1 MIIWLASYPKSGNT
15 LLRSLLSSY
24 FFSNNGIFNF
34 KLLDNVQ
41 QFPLNPLFQNLG
53 IDIKDQGE
61 VIKNYIKVQESFVK
75 KNEVQFLK
83 THSYLFNIHNNHFT
97 NLKNSLGVIYIVR
110 DPRTV
115 AISYSN
121 HKNTSIDKITDEMI
135 NGWYMGGVLNSESSS
150 DQTVTYVSSW
160 EKNYNSWKSFDAVNK
175 YLLIKYEDIVSE
187 KKEEIFIKIL
197 DFVHY
202 LDKKKFTL
210 DKNKLKNILETTR
223 FEKVQSL
230 EKSHG
235 FPEAVTN
242 DFFYKGPNNDWKKT
256 LDFKNQQKI
265 EKSFSKEMKELGYI

>member
-34 KLLDNVQ
+34 KLLDNIK

-83 THSYLFNIHNNHFT
+83 THSSLFNIHNNHFT

>member
-15 LLRSLLSSY
+15 LLRSMLASY
-24 FFSNNGIFNF
+24 FFSKEGIFNF
-34 KLLDNVQ
+34 KLLDNIQ

-53 IDIKDQGE
+53 IDIKNQDE

-83 THSYLFNIHNNHFT
+83 THSYLFNIYNNHFT

-121 HKNTSIDKITDEMI
+121 HSDRNIDKITDQMI
-135 NGWYMGGVLNSESSS
+135 RGKYIGGDLSSKKTS
-150 DQTVTYVSSW
+150 QQTVTYTSSW
-160 EKNYNSWKSFDAVNK
+160 GKNYNSWKSFDAVNK

-210 DKNKLKNILETTR
+210 DKNKLKNVLETTR

-235 FPEAVTN
+235 FPEAWKN

>member
-34 KLLDNVQ
+34 KLLDNIK

-121 HKNTSIDKITDEMI
+121 HKNTSIDKITDKMI
-135 NGWYMGGVLNSESSS
+135 NGWYTGGVLNSERSSS
-150 DQTVTYVSSW
+150 QTVTYISSW

-197 DFVHY
+197 DFVHH

-210 DKNKLKNILETTR
+210 DKNKLKNVLETTR

-235 FPEAVTN
+235 FSESLKN